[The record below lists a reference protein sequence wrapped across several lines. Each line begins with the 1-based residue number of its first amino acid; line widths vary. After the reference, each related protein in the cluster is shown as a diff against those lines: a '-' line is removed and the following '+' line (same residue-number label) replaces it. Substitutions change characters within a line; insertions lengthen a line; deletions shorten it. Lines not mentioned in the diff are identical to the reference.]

1 VFNLTGVLEAPKL
14 KNRALNVA
22 IYGWKLAA
30 SYRAYSGLFLNVTTG
45 VDYALNGTSV
55 QRPNQILPNPLCANP
70 NPSCWLNPAA
80 FSTSVPFGTFG
91 NLGRTNVPGP
101 SFTEADLNLS
111 RVFPIRERMNVEIRG
126 EAFNL
131 TNSFRAGTPTT
142 ARNSPQFGQILTAM
156 DPRILQLAAKFSF

>member
-1 VFNLTGVLEAPKL
+1 VDAPKF
-14 KNRALNVA
+14 KNAVLRTA
-22 IYGWKLAA
+22 IYGWKVAG
-30 SYRAYSGLFLNVTTG
+30 SYRAYSGAFQNVTTG

-55 QRPNQILPNPLCANP
+55 QRPNQILANPLCANP
-70 NPSCWLNPAA
+70 NPTCWINPAA

-101 SFTEADLNLS
+101 SFAETDLNLS
-111 RVFPIRERMNVEIRG
+111 RVFAIRERMHMEVRA

-131 TNSFRAGTPTT
+131 TNSFRAGNPTT
-142 ARNSPQFGQILTAM
+142 ARNSAQFGQILTAL